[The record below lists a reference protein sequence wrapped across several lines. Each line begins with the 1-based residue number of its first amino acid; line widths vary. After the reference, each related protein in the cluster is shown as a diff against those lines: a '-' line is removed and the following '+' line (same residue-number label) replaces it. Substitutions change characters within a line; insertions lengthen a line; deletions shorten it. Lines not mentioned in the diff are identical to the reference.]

1 MRVLRSHHW
10 LVDAP
15 RMDRV
20 FPVETDCFR
29 LMTQRFPVQ
38 FGPHHVVG
46 TLQTDEKPR
55 TRPAAFACLALAA
68 CLLVSAPA
76 VAQFGG
82 GMGGMGGGMGGPQNG
97 GAPGPA
103 ERPKFRDH
111 IHNQGS
117 LPIGR
122 EKGDKIVASVKITG
136 NRTLSEHVILQRMQ
150 TKKGR
155 FYSREVLLGD
165 VHRLNEMKSFDHVTF
180 KTKETDAGVEVTFL
194 VHERPL
200 ITDIVYHGNNRINDR
215 DLKGRAGLQTQD
227 PLSEFSV
234 ESARRRLIDYYKE
247 EGFNQVAITTT
258 IGYKKKPGMV
268 IFRINEGPKERINSI
283 KVIGNTILSSGRL
296 KSLIKSRGPFFKVG
310 YYTFNVADMAKIDRD
325 VDILAATYHNL
336 GYLTA
341 TVGRQISY
349 SEDGKWVDVTFV
361 INEGKR
367 FKINSV
373 QVIGNQFVTEDSL
386 RQRLELKAGDMF
398 DGNVLKRDVGEIV
411 YGYGE
416 LGFIY
421 ADVQPKTVMRDE
433 ENTVDLVY
441 QIEEGDRW
449 KIGEIRVNIE
459 GEPHLMRET
468 VMLNMLEMREGDF
481 IDRRLLEIG
490 RRRMNNSQLLETNP
504 QIADPPDIIVEPRE
518 DVF

>member
-1 MRVLRSHHW
+1 MNLRS
-10 LVDAP
+10 
-15 RMDRV
+15 RS
-20 FPVETDCFR
+20 
-29 LMTQRFPVQ
+29 
-38 FGPHHVVG
+38 
-46 TLQTDEKPR
+46 
-55 TRPAAFACLALAA
+55 LALALIVVA
-68 CLLVSAPA
+68 TCMTASSPA
-76 VAQFGG
+76 IAQLGG
-82 GMGGMGGGMGGPQNG
+82 QGGMGGGGPQGGGP
-97 GAPGPA
+97 AGPA
-103 ERPKFRDH
+103 ERPKFREH
-111 IHNQGS
+111 IHNQDA

-122 EKGDKIVASVKITG
+122 ERGDKVIARVRIVG
-136 NRTLSEHVILQRMQ
+136 NRTLSQNAILQKMQ

-180 KTKETDAGVEVTFL
+180 ETKETPTGVDVTFR

-200 ITDIVYHGNNRINDR
+200 ITAVVFHGNQGVNDR
-215 DLKGRAGLQTQD
+215 DLNGRAGLEIRD
-227 PLSEFSV
+227 PLSEFSI

-247 EGFNQVAITTT
+247 EGFNQVAITST
-258 IGYKKKPGMV
+258 IGYKDKPGMV
-268 IFRINEGPKERINSI
+268 IFRINEGPKERISSIKIVGNSI
-283 KVIGNTILSSGRL
+283 LSAARL
-296 KSLIKSRGPFFKVG
+296 KKIIKSRGPFFKVG
-310 YYTFNVADMAKIDRD
+310 YYTFNVADMRKIERD
-325 VDILAATYHNL
+325 VDILASTYHYL

-341 TVGRQISY
+341 TVGRRITY
-349 SEDGKWVDVTFV
+349 DETGKWLTVIFV
-361 INEGKR
+361 VSEGQR

-373 QVIGNQFVTEDSL
+373 QIVGNQFVTEDSL
-386 RQRLELKAGDMF
+386 SQRLELSAGDMF
-398 DGNVLKRDVGEIV
+398 DGSVLKRDVGEIV

-421 ADVQPKTVMRDE
+421 ADVQPKTVMLDE

-449 KIGEIRVNIE
+449 KIGQIRVNIE

-518 DVF
+518 DAY

>member
-1 MRVLRSHHW
+1 MNS
-10 LVDAP
+10 
-15 RMDRV
+15 
-20 FPVETDCFR
+20 
-29 LMTQRFPVQ
+29 
-38 FGPHHVVG
+38 
-46 TLQTDEKPR
+46 
-55 TRPAAFACLALAA
+55 
-68 CLLVSAPA
+68 SAT
-76 VAQFGG
+76 AQFGG
-82 GMGGMGGGMGGPQNG
+82 PGMGGAQAGPSGGG

-103 ERPKFRDH
+103 ERAKFRDH
-111 IHNQGS
+111 IHNQDA

-122 EKGDKIVASVKITG
+122 EKGDKIVASVNVVG
-136 NRTLSEHVILQRMQ
+136 NRTISENVILQKMQ

-165 VHRLNEMKSFDHVTF
+165 IHRLNEMKSFDHVTF
-180 KTKETDAGVEVTFL
+180 KTEETPAGVEVTYV
-194 VHERPL
+194 VHERPA
-200 ITDIVYHGNNRINDR
+200 ITQLEFHGNNRVNDR
-215 DLKGRAGLQTQD
+215 DLKGRAGLEVKD
-227 PLSEFSV
+227 PLSEFSI

-247 EGFNQVAITTT
+247 EGFNQVAISST
-258 IGYKKKPGMV
+258 IGFKDQPGMV
-268 IFRINEGPKERINSI
+268 IFRINEGPKERIASVNVLGNSI
-283 KVIGNTILSSGRL
+283 LSEARL
-296 KSLIKSRGPFFKVG
+296 KKIIKSRGPFMKLG
-310 YYTFNVADMAKIDRD
+310 YYISNVADIAKIDRD

-341 TVGRQISY
+341 TVGRRISY
-349 SEDGKWVDVTFV
+349 DETGKWLSVTFV

-373 QVIGNQFVTEDSL
+373 QIIGNQFVTEQSL

-398 DGNVLKRDVGEIV
+398 DGSIMKRDVGEII

-421 ADVQPKTVMRDE
+421 ADVKPQTVMRDE

-441 QIEEGDRW
+441 KINEGDRW
-449 KIGEIRVNIE
+449 KIGQIRVNIE

-490 RRRMNNSQLLETNP
+490 QRRLTNSQLLETNP
-504 QIADPPDIIVEPRE
+504 QIADPPDIIVEPRK
-518 DVF
+518 DAY

>member
-1 MRVLRSHHW
+1 
-10 LVDAP
+10 
-15 RMDRV
+15 
-20 FPVETDCFR
+20 
-29 LMTQRFPVQ
+29 MTQRFTEHGRSRSERTANDTIVRPSALVLLVFAICFTQPNTATAQ
-38 FGPHHVVG
+38 FGG
-46 TLQTDEKPR
+46 GGG
-55 TRPAAFACLALAA
+55 
-68 CLLVSAPA
+68 
-76 VAQFGG
+76 GG
-82 GMGGMGGGMGGPQNG
+82 GMGGMGGGPQSG

-111 IHNQGS
+111 IHNQDT

-122 EKGDKIVASVKITG
+122 ERGDKIVASVRIVG
-136 NRTLSEHVILQRMQ
+136 NRTLGEHAILQKLQ

-180 KTKETDAGVEVTFL
+180 KTQESDAGVNVSFL

-200 ITDIVYHGNNRINDR
+200 ITDIVYHGNHGVNDR
-215 DLKGRAGLQTQD
+215 DLKGRAGLEIQD
-227 PLSEFSV
+227 PLSEFSI

-247 EGFNQVAITTT
+247 EGFNQVSVTST
-258 IGYKKKPGMV
+258 IGYQDKPGMV
-268 IFRINEGPKERINSI
+268 IFRINEGPLERINSI
-283 KVIGNTILSSGRL
+283 TMIGNTLLSSARL
-296 KSLIKSRGPFFKVG
+296 KKIIKSRGPFFKVG
-310 YYTFNVADMAKIDRD
+310 YYTFNGADLRKIDRD
-325 VDILAATYHNL
+325 VDILASTYHNL

-349 SEDGKWVDVTFV
+349 DETGKWLDVTFV

-373 QVIGNQFVTEDSL
+373 QIVGNRFITEESL
-386 RQRLELKAGDMF
+386 RRRLELKAGDMF

-481 IDRRLLEIG
+481 IDRKLLEIG

-518 DVF
+518 DAF

>member
-1 MRVLRSHHW
+1 
-10 LVDAP
+10 
-15 RMDRV
+15 
-20 FPVETDCFR
+20 
-29 LMTQRFPVQ
+29 MTQRFTT
-38 FGPHHVVG
+38 FGHRPRRFG
-46 TLQTDEKPR
+46 ITDADAR
-55 TRPAAFACLALAA
+55 WSAFLLTCVAA
-68 CLLVSAPA
+68 CLSFPLSAG
-76 VAQFGG
+76 AQFGG
-82 GMGGMGGGMGGPQNG
+82 QGGMGGGMGGAQSG
-97 GAPGPA
+97 GAQGPA
-103 ERPKFRDH
+103 ERPRFRDH
-111 IHNQGS
+111 IHNQDA

-122 EKGDKIVASVKITG
+122 EKGDKVIADVKIVG
-136 NRTLSEHVILQRMQ
+136 NRTLGENLILQKMQ

-180 KTKETDAGVEVTFL
+180 KTKEVDGAVEVTFV

-200 ITDIVYHGNNRINDR
+200 ITAVVFHGNNGINDR
-215 DLKGRAGLQTQD
+215 DLKGRAGLEVQD

-247 EGFNQVAITTT
+247 EGFNQVAVTST
-258 IGYKKKPGMV
+258 IGFEDQPGMV
-268 IFRINEGPKERINSI
+268 IFRINEGPLERIASINIVGNSL
-283 KVIGNTILSSGRL
+283 LSEARL
-296 KSLIKSRGPFFKVG
+296 KKIIKSRGPFFKVG
-310 YYTFNVADMAKIDRD
+310 YYSFNVADIAKIDRD

-341 TVGRQISY
+341 TVGRRISY
-349 SEDGKWVDVTFV
+349 DESGKWMTVTFA

-373 QVIGNQFVTEDSL
+373 QLVGNQFVTEKSL
-386 RQRLELKAGDMF
+386 RERLTLKAGDLF
-398 DGNVLKRDVGEIV
+398 DGTILKRDVGEIV

-449 KIGEIRVNIE
+449 KIGQIRVNIE

-504 QIADPPDIIVEPRE
+504 QIADPPDIIVEPLE
-518 DVF
+518 DAY

>member
-1 MRVLRSHHW
+1 MTARWPKH
-10 LVDAP
+10 AP

-20 FPVETDCFR
+20 FLVETVCLR
-29 LMTQRFPVQ
+29 LMTQRINTHGCPETEIRWCTTAGGASASVLIALLASL
-38 FGPHHVVG
+38 VMS
-46 TLQTDEKPR
+46 L
-55 TRPAAFACLALAA
+55 PAA
-68 CLLVSAPA
+68 
-76 VAQFGG
+76 AQMGG
-82 GMGGMGGGMGGPQNG
+82 GMGGMGGGGGPQSG
-97 GAPGPA
+97 GPAGPA

-111 IHNQGS
+111 VHNQAA

-122 EKGDKIVASVKITG
+122 EHGDKVVSSVRIVG
-136 NRTLSEHVILQRMQ
+136 NRTLGEHEILQKMQ

-155 FYSREVLLGD
+155 FFSREVLLGD

-180 KTKETDAGVEVTFL
+180 KTKENDAGVDVTFV

-200 ITDIVYHGNNRINDR
+200 ITAISFHGNNRINDR
-215 DLKGRAGLQTQD
+215 DLKGRAGLEVKD

-234 ESARRRLIDYYKE
+234 ESARRRLIDYYKD
-247 EGFNQVAITTT
+247 EGFNQVAITST
-258 IGYKKKPGMV
+258 IGFKDKPGMV
-268 IFRINEGPKERINSI
+268 IFRINEGPKERIASI
-283 KVIGNTILSSGRL
+283 NVIGNTLLSEARL
-296 KSLIKSRGPFFKVG
+296 KKLIKSRGPFLKLG

-325 VDILAATYHNL
+325 VDILEGTYHNL

-341 TVGRQISY
+341 NVGRRISY
-349 SEDGKWVDVTFV
+349 SEDGKWLDVTFV
-361 INEGKR
+361 VNEGKR

-373 QVIGNQFVTEDSL
+373 QIIGNQFITEASL

-398 DGNVLKRDVGEIV
+398 DGTILKRDVGEIV

-416 LGFIY
+416 MGFIY

-490 RRRMNNSQLLETNP
+490 RRRMSNSQLLETNP
-504 QIADPPDIIVEPRE
+504 QIADPPDIIVDPRE
-518 DVF
+518 DAF

>member
-1 MRVLRSHHW
+1 
-10 LVDAP
+10 
-15 RMDRV
+15 MDRV
-20 FPVETDCFR
+20 FLVETACHCH
-29 LMTQRFPVQ
+29 MTQRFNTH
-38 FGPHHVVG
+38 G
-46 TLQTDEKPR
+46 
-55 TRPAAFACLALAA
+55 RPALTIGTSKAIDTSKAIALGSVFLSIAIV
-68 CLLVSAPA
+68 LGLMTPAPA
-76 VAQFGG
+76 WGQFGG
-82 GMGGMGGGMGGPQNG
+82 GMGGGGPQSG
-97 GAPGPA
+97 GPAGPA

-111 IHNQGS
+111 IHNQDA

-122 EKGDKIVASVKITG
+122 ERGDKIITSVKIVG
-136 NRTLSEHVILQRMQ
+136 NRSLSENEILQKMQ

-180 KTKETDAGVEVTFL
+180 KETETDAGVDVSFI

-200 ITDIVYHGNNRINDR
+200 ITDIALHGNFRINDR
-215 DLKGRAGLQTQD
+215 DLKGRAGLEVKD
-227 PLSEFSV
+227 PLSEFAV
-234 ESARRRLIDYYKE
+234 ESARRRLIDYYKD

-258 IGYKKKPGMV
+258 IGYKDKPGMV

-283 KVIGNTILSSGRL
+283 TMVGNTILSSARL
-296 KSLIKSRGPFFKVG
+296 KKLIKSRGPFLKLG
-310 YYTFNVADMAKIDRD
+310 WYTFNVADMAKIDRD

-341 TVGRQISY
+341 TVGRRITY
-349 SEDGKWVDVTFV
+349 SEDGKWLDITFV

-367 FKINSV
+367 FRINSI
-373 QVIGNQFVTEDSL
+373 QIIGNQFVTEDSL

-398 DGNVLKRDVGEIV
+398 DGTILKRDVGEIV

-421 ADVQPKTVMRDE
+421 ADVQPTTVMRDE

-441 QIEEGDRW
+441 KIEEGDRW

-468 VMLNMLEMREGDF
+468 VMLNMLEMHEGDF

-490 RRRMNNSQLLETNP
+490 RRRMTNSQLLETNP
-504 QIADPPDIIVEPRE
+504 QIAEPPDIIVEPRE
-518 DVF
+518 DAY

>member
-1 MRVLRSHHW
+1 MERVIL
-10 LVDAP
+10 
-15 RMDRV
+15 
-20 FPVETDCFR
+20 VETVCFR
-29 LMTQRFPVQ
+29 LMTQRLTTLGRPKIVD
-38 FGPHHVVG
+38 PG
-46 TLQTDEKPR
+46 TNNVLR
-55 TRPAAFACLALAA
+55 RSARVLIALGICLATSLPVA
-68 CLLVSAPA
+68 
-76 VAQFGG
+76 AQFGG
-82 GMGGMGGGMGGPQNG
+82 GMGGMGGGGPQSG

-111 IHNQGS
+111 IHNQDA

-122 EKGDKIVASVKITG
+122 EKGDKVVASVRIAG
-136 NRTLSEHVILQRMQ
+136 NRTLGENAILQKLQ

-180 KTKETDAGVEVTFL
+180 ETKDTPKGVEIKFL

-200 ITDIVYHGNNRINDR
+200 ITHIVYHGNNRINDR
-215 DLKGRAGLQTQD
+215 DLKGRAGLEIKD
-227 PLSEFSV
+227 PLSEFSI

-247 EGFNQVAITTT
+247 EGFNQVAITST
-258 IGYKKKPGMV
+258 IGYKDRPGMV

-283 KVIGNTILSSGRL
+283 HVVGNTILSEARL
-296 KSLIKSRGPFFKVG
+296 KKIIKSRGPFFKVG
-310 YYTFNVADMAKIDRD
+310 YYTFNVADMTKIDRD

-349 SEDGKWVDVTFV
+349 SEDGKWLDVTFV

-373 QVIGNQFVTEDSL
+373 QILGNRFITEESM
-386 RQRLELKAGDMF
+386 RRRLELNAGDMF

-490 RRRMNNSQLLETNP
+490 QRRMKNSQLLETNP

-518 DVF
+518 DAY